1 MCSKWITLSFLDQV
15 MKRWF
20 QEYCLA
26 NFSFN
31 RQNLILYPDLFSTK
45 PNARSGQIGFVHVIA
60 CQEWEMLKKGEGL
73 KKSLKTAAV
82 LQDEL
87 IELSAKLPLT
97 KCSYTVAQ
105 LKCQDQ
111 LIDWL
116 LLLFFGNIKFKV
128 AVSLNLHVIVTVWDQ
143 SRRSS

>member
-1 MCSKWITLSFLDQV
+1 

-31 RQNLILYPDLFSTK
+31 TK
-45 PNARSGQIGFVHVIA
+45 PNLVPRSLVNKAECKICQIGFGHVIA
-60 CQEWEMLKKGEGL
+60 YQEWERLKKGEGL
-73 KKSLKTAAV
+73 KKSLKMAAV
-82 LQDEL
+82 LQGEL

-116 LLLFFGNIKFKV
+116 LLLFFSNIKFKV
-128 AVSLNLHVIVTVWDQ
+128 AVCSNLHLIVTVRDQ
-143 SRRSS
+143 SQQSS